1 MTDLKG
7 ELASL
12 KIDRTKKASSP
23 YRWPLLLMAPAV
35 IGLLVIYGLRAR
47 QAFSATEVETLTVAV
62 SLTWTW
68 PRSSCRS

>member
-23 YRWPLLLMAPAV
+23 YRWPLLLERSV
-35 IGLLVIYGLRAR
+35 R
-47 QAFSATEVETLTVAV
+47 LTAD
-62 SLTWTW
+62 TTTG
-68 PRSSCRS
+68 